1 MTNYLRVDTVNRQL
15 VMDKAF
21 AKNASIVGSR
31 EYEMLQQARNDYKD
45 FTVIKRT
52 IKKNPNKE
60 SYKGLTYDYM
70 EDYIRTHEDAENV
83 KEMLNEFREMR
94 LISQCHSKAFRYPI
108 IKKWFLEQYPEIEEY
123 GMNYNKISAF
133 TKSA

>member
-70 EDYIRTHEDAENV
+70 EDYIRTHENAENV